1 MTKEGQEERRKSI
14 SKKTKGSVLMAG
26 AVLASVLVMSI
37 AVFSPIQGGF
47 ATTNTMID
55 NNQNGNAS
63 TGS

>member
-1 MTKEGQEERRKSI
+1 
-14 SKKTKGSVLMAG
+14 MAG

-55 NNQNGNAS
+55 NNQKGNAS
-63 TGS
+63 TELALKLACHSQMTTAPY